1 MKVFISVDIE
11 GCAGVVG
18 PFHTARAGDDYGVA
32 RRWMTRE
39 ANAAI
44 DGAFAGGANEVLVND
59 SHGSMTNLAL
69 DELDPRVRVIT
80 GNTKALS
87 MMEGIDGGFDA
98 AMFVGYHAA
107 AGETG
112 TISHTMSIQFQR
124 VRLNG
129 EPCGEFD
136 INAAVAGQY
145 GARAVLLSGDD
156 RICAHIAKRYP
167 QVRAV
172 EVKTY
177 RGRYACDHLHPTAA
191 CAKIRSAATDAV
203 KYAAKVERIV
213 LREHVME
220 AELPNEVAVEYA
232 AMLPCYEQ
240 VGPRTVRFSA
250 PDAAKLYQLLIV
262 LGKIAA
268 GAIPVPPPK

>member
-44 DGAFAGGANEVLVND
+44 EGAFAGGATEILVND
-59 SHGSMTNLAL
+59 SHGSMTNLVL
-69 DELDPRVRVIT
+69 DELDPRARVIT
-80 GNTKALS
+80 GNTKTLS

-98 AMFVGYHAA
+98 AMFVGYHTA

-112 TISHTMSIQFQR
+112 TISHTMAIQFHH

-136 INAAVAGQY
+136 LNAAVAGQY

-156 RICAHIAKRYP
+156 RICTHIAKRYP

-172 EVKTY
+172 EVKKY
-177 RGRYACDHLHPTAA
+177 RGRYACDNLHPTAA
-191 CAKIRSAATDAV
+191 CAKIRSAAAEAI
-203 KYAAKVERIV
+203 KNAAKVERIV

-220 AELPNEVAVEYA
+220 IDLPNEVAAEYA

-240 VGPRTVRFSA
+240 VGARTVRFSA
-250 PDAAKLYQLLIV
+250 PDAAKLYQMQIV
-262 LGKIAA
+262 LGKIAV